1 MMENKKNDPR
11 PYRPC
16 VGMMLINSDK
26 HVFVAKRID
35 TQGSHWQMPQGGIE
49 DGETPVE
56 AAFRELN
63 EEIGT
68 NNLELIAECP
78 DWFSYDLPFNLSKT
92 VWQGRYRGQKQKWC
106 AFRFL
111 GIDSDIDI
119 QTRSPEFSDWRWAE
133 AQQLPDLIVPFK
145 KDVYERVIRIFQP
158 LLVD

>member
-1 MMENKKNDPR
+1 MKNKKNDHR

-16 VGMMLINSDK
+16 VGMMLINRHK
-26 HVFVAKRID
+26 RVFVAKRID
-35 TQGSHWQMPQGGIE
+35 TQDSHWQMPQGGIE

-68 NNLELIAECP
+68 NSVELIAECP
-78 DWFSYDLPFNLSKT
+78 DWFSYDLPCHISEK
-92 VWQGRYRGQKQKWC
+92 VWQGRYRGQKQKWF

-111 GIDSDIDI
+111 GIDSEINI
-119 QTRSPEFSDWRWAE
+119 RTRNPEFSDWRWAE
-133 AQQLPDLIVPFK
+133 AQQLQKLIIPFK

>member
-1 MMENKKNDPR
+1 MKNRKSDHR

-16 VGMMLINSDK
+16 VGMMLINRHK
-26 HVFVAKRID
+26 RVFAGKRID

-68 NNLELIAECP
+68 NNVELIAQCP
-78 DWFSYDLPFNLSKT
+78 DWFSYDLPYHISKK
-92 VWQGRYRGQKQKWC
+92 VWQGRYRGQKQKWY

-111 GIDSDIDI
+111 GIDSDINI
-119 QTRSPEFSDWRWAE
+119 QTSSPEFSDWRWAE
-133 AQQLPDLIVPFK
+133 TQQLQKLIIPFK